1 MSGQETAPEEAYS
14 GGLIC
19 TPPDLH
25 FYKSY
30 FLFRPSDIKSTVV
43 CTGRGFSY
51 AFFYY
56 QNGKP
61 VSRTKLKIP
70 SLKPCVGQPTEGC
83 VRWVSED
90 GRLQAEQY
98 QKGKWVKLPYTL
110 PEGYRVVVRRVAVQD
125 INGPPYCY
133 AQVEKEAYGIT
144 EFASDTYLT
153 VHYTKKS
160 KQKGQHNLYV
170 ECHCNKVYQ
179 VKSYKTALD
188 LYRAIR
194 SKIARC
200 EDCIEHYV
208 TLTVSIEAIEFT
220 GYECSTNFF
229 VKQADL
235 ETAVTQTGN
244 LGRAGFCFYGRY
256 FGQELQGEKCS

>member
-1 MSGQETAPEEAYS
+1 MSGQEAVHEEAFS
-14 GGLIC
+14 GGLVCI
-19 TPPDLH
+19 PPDLH
-25 FYKSY
+25 FHKSY
-30 FLFRPSDIKSTVV
+30 FSFRPSDIKATVI
-43 CTGRGFSY
+43 CTGRGFGY

-70 SLKPCVGQPTEGC
+70 ALRPCVGQPTEGC
-83 VRWVSED
+83 VRWVSEN
-90 GRLQAEQY
+90 GRLQAERY
-98 QKGKWVKLPYTL
+98 QKGKWVRLPYTL
-110 PEGYRVVVRRVAVQD
+110 PEGYSVVIRKVAIQD

-133 AQVEKEAYGIT
+133 AQVEKEAYGVT

-160 KQKGQHNLYV
+160 REKGQHNLYV
-170 ECHCNKVYQ
+170 ECHCNKVYH
-179 VKSYKTALD
+179 VSSYKTALD

-194 SKIARC
+194 SKMSRC
-200 EDCIEHYV
+200 IDCIEDYV
-208 TLTVSIEAIEFT
+208 TLTVSIEAIEFS
-220 GYECSTNFF
+220 GYECGTNFF

-244 LGRAGFCFYGRY
+244 LGRAGYCFYGRY
-256 FGQELQGEKCS
+256 FGQELQGERCS